1 MGLTYSLLLQFTT
14 KIFPTTFDET
24 LCKFDLFGLYS
35 SLHIEDS
42 LTYMGSDHRQVIDR
56 YLTDFSHASSYR
68 KILRA
73 MRILCGNQN
82 AMVIAFCRFCNII
95 KLQFLYYFK
104 NNVSRAKKL
113 WILMVL
119 ILYRNVKSNLHNA
132 PKCLQVSQLQNVNK
146 NL

>member
-1 MGLTYSLLLQFTT
+1 M
-14 KIFPTTFDET
+14 
-24 LCKFDLFGLYS
+24 
-35 SLHIEDS
+35 
-42 LTYMGSDHRQVIDR
+42 HRQLIDR

-119 ILYRNVKSNLHNA
+119 ILCRNVKSNLHNA
-132 PKCLQVSQLQNVNK
+132 PKCLQVSHLQNVNK
-146 NL
+146 NFPGINVYTLIFLRFLYKNVVIYKRIRVYTIPYPGSFC

>member
-1 MGLTYSLLLQFTT
+1 MVKNIVCELKMNTLT
-14 KIFPTTFDET
+14 I
-24 LCKFDLFGLYS
+24 
-35 SLHIEDS
+35 
-42 LTYMGSDHRQVIDR
+42 HRQCSTLLVPVGREGNKIAILGRINENHRQLIDR

-113 WILMVL
+113 
-119 ILYRNVKSNLHNA
+119 
-132 PKCLQVSQLQNVNK
+132 
-146 NL
+146 

>member
-1 MGLTYSLLLQFTT
+1 MLSLWFFVCTY
-14 KIFPTTFDET
+14 
-24 LCKFDLFGLYS
+24 
-35 SLHIEDS
+35 
-42 LTYMGSDHRQVIDR
+42 HRQLIDR

-132 PKCLQVSQLQNVNK
+132 PKCLQVSHLQNVNK
-146 NL
+146 YLPGTNVYTLRFLRFLYKNVVIYKRIRVYTILNSRSFC

>member
-1 MGLTYSLLLQFTT
+1 MLLLPFQS
-14 KIFPTTFDET
+14 
-24 LCKFDLFGLYS
+24 YQ
-35 SLHIEDS
+35 
-42 LTYMGSDHRQVIDR
+42 HRQVIDR

-113 WILMVL
+113 
-119 ILYRNVKSNLHNA
+119 
-132 PKCLQVSQLQNVNK
+132 
-146 NL
+146 

>member
-1 MGLTYSLLLQFTT
+1 MYIKEF
-14 KIFPTTFDET
+14 
-24 LCKFDLFGLYS
+24 
-35 SLHIEDS
+35 
-42 LTYMGSDHRQVIDR
+42 HRQVIDR

-68 KILRA
+68 KILRD

-119 ILYRNVKSNLHNA
+119 ILCRNVKSNLHNA
-132 PKCLQVSQLQNVNK
+132 PKCLQVSHLQNVNK
-146 NL
+146 YLPGTNLYTLGFLRFLYKNVAIYKRILVYTIPYPGSFC

>member
-1 MGLTYSLLLQFTT
+1 MQKLWVQLL
-14 KIFPTTFDET
+14 KIVKMHKIISIFIFLAPLKIWMVLVLSISKPIHNTFPIILIICIT
-24 LCKFDLFGLYS
+24 
-35 SLHIEDS
+35 
-42 LTYMGSDHRQVIDR
+42 HRQLIDR

-119 ILYRNVKSNLHNA
+119 ILCRNVKSNLHNA
-132 PKCLQVSQLQNVNK
+132 PKCL
-146 NL
+146 

>member
-1 MGLTYSLLLQFTT
+1 MFIFNIVKDLQLHSFISSNTEALRSLVVAVSPIPFPPIANKKNILMFILLW
-14 KIFPTTFDET
+14 P
-24 LCKFDLFGLYS
+24 S
-35 SLHIEDS
+35 
-42 LTYMGSDHRQVIDR
+42 HRQVIDR

-113 WILMVL
+113 
-119 ILYRNVKSNLHNA
+119 
-132 PKCLQVSQLQNVNK
+132 
-146 NL
+146 